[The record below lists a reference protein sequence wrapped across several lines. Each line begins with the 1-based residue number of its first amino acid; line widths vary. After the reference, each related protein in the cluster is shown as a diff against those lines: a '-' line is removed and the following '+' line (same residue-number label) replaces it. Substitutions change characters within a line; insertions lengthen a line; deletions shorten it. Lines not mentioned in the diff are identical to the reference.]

1 MAVSSSKR
9 AMFVCGDFGMSDVYM
24 LNNVGPSI
32 DPCGTPAKI
41 GWKEEKLSFILTET
55 LSKALEMSMKTA
67 QV

>member
-1 MAVSSSKR
+1 
-9 AMFVCGDFGMSDVYM
+9 MSDVYM

-32 DPCGTPAKI
+32 DSCGTPAKI